1 MESSSAKLTE
11 RINAAAQWIG
21 GRTESSVAELV
32 RWCDQNSWS
41 MDSTSLR
48 SMAAMLIED
57 FGRVGVQ
64 FDSVE
69 LPELKLIGDSEEL
82 LRKPTGPLLVWH
94 HNVSS
99 KRRILMMIHYDTV
112 YPPGIEPNRCVRMG
126 NRLVGPGTADA
137 KGGIAVIK
145 LAMEAVLKFGLAD
158 GVGVSIL
165 LNPDEEIGTTA
176 SSEAIHAMVGQFDQA
191 LVFEPTL
198 PDRSLVANR
207 KGSGNFVFVVRGRSA
222 HAGRNPQDG
231 RNAIVHLAKLVPEIT
246 SLHDPDVGVLV
257 NVGRITGGGPL
268 NRVPDHAAV
277 QLNVRVTD
285 ADAMV
290 RVQQS
295 LTDLAQ
301 QFCQDDFRVALQGEF
316 HSPPKRVDAV
326 GREMQQAV
334 EQAAKFA
341 GRSVRWSDT
350 GGACDGS
357 KLAAWGLKNVDTM
370 GVSGDGLHSPTE
382 FCEVDSIA
390 PAALTV
396 AALIA
401 SFAGQEHASQET

>member
-1 MESSSAKLTE
+1 MD
-11 RINAAAQWIG
+11 AA
-21 GRTESSVAELV
+21 
-32 RWCDQNSWS
+32 
-41 MDSTSLR
+41 SLR
-48 SMAAMLIED
+48 SMAAMLVGD
-57 FGRVGVQ
+57 FGRSGIR
-64 FDSVE
+64 FDSVD
-69 LPELKLIGDSEEL
+69 LPELKLIGDTEEFV
-82 LRKPTGPLLVWH
+82 RKPTGPLLVWH
-94 HNVSS
+94 HNASS
-99 KRRILMMIHYDTV
+99 KRRILLMIHYDTV
-112 YPPGIEPNRCVRMG
+112 YPSGNEPDRCARAG
-126 NRLVGPGTADA
+126 NRLIGPGTADA

-145 LAMEAVLKFGLAD
+145 LAVEAVLKFGLAD
-158 GVGVSIL
+158 GIGVSIV

-176 SSEAIHAMVGQFDQA
+176 SGEAIRAMVGQFDQA

-198 PDRSLVANR
+198 PDQSLVANR

-246 SLHDPDVGVLV
+246 SLHDPDAGVLV

-290 RVQQS
+290 RVQHS

-301 QFCQDDFRVALQGEF
+301 QSCRDGFRVALQGEF
-316 HSPPKRVDAV
+316 HSPPKRVDAA
-326 GREMQQAV
+326 GREMQLAV
-334 EQAAKFA
+334 QRAAKFA

-357 KLAAWGLKNVDTM
+357 KLAGWGLTNVDTM

-382 FCEVDSIA
+382 YCDVDSVA

-396 AALIA
+396 AAYIA
-401 SFAGQEHASQET
+401 NFASRDQAIQESESS